1 MRKLFALLM
10 ALLLCPAV
18 LAEEAPVLEVHQ
30 IALGFADGY
39 LIRLGD
45 VEIVIDGG
53 NPEPRKPTDDMLRYL
68 RDAGVDTLDAYIATH
83 WHLDHCMNMNLILEA
98 FGDEHT
104 RVFGAT
110 EAVPDSIFNGTVTVQ
125 MGGPVK
131 GVYQQMRMGDVLT
144 FGDMTLTCIGPRQLT
159 NHGQANA
166 DSLNFVLEYG
176 VRKFL
181 FTGDFAQSGCINEE
195 YRELCANVDVL
206 KFPHHGHEPF
216 EVGNRAMK
224 VLSPTYILVPG
235 VTNPHTIWNHY
246 DNIGV
251 KFPRQNIL
259 TNAEGHVVMLTDGG
273 DRFDVMRQQNPAD
286 YAPQK

>member
-1 MRKLFALLM
+1 MRRLFALLM
-10 ALLLCPAV
+10 ALLLCPTV

-45 VEIVIDGG
+45 VEIVVDGG

-68 RDAGVDTLDAYIATH
+68 RDAGMDTLDAYIATH

-104 RVFGAT
+104 QVIGVT
-110 EAVPDSIFNGTVTVQ
+110 ETVPDSIFNGIVTVQ

-195 YRELCANVDVL
+195 YRELCTNVDVL

-216 EVGNRAMK
+216 EVGDRAMK

-235 VTNPHTIWNHY
+235 VARPYAIWSHY
-246 DNIGV
+246 GNVGV
-251 KFPRQNIL
+251 KFPMQNVF
-259 TNAEGHVVMLTDGG
+259 TNAMGHVVMLTDGG
-273 DRFDVMRQQNPAD
+273 DRFDVMLHQNPAD
-286 YAPQK
+286 YAPKK